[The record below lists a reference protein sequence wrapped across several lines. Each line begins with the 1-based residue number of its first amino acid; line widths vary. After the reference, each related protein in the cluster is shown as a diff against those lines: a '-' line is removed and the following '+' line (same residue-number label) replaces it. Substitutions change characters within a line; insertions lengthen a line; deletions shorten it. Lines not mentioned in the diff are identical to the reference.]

1 MSEENTTLKLDY
13 TIKEPAARVEL
24 VNKIIAST
32 DPDKL
37 TPRYLEIM
45 ADYMIFA
52 MDKQERAKKKILTDN
67 HMVTVNKRETSFE
80 GLIAK
85 FENGEDGI
93 YSMITNDKN
102 IIFTPKIS
110 ITPQD
115 IEVVPGLKQLREAIE
130 DLEKK
135 LPQASG
141 RQKYV
146 IKKSIIE
153 MRKDQYI
160 LKNSYYQP
168 IHITNLTR
176 TFSYIPLIEEIDV
189 DPSGHININGF
200 SLLIPEHVSIV
211 LCNYCKIKQDTWDRF
226 DSDAR
231 YVITDL
237 ENLIEK
243 HIKDR
248 YPMYY
253 DLIIY
258 KIDGMSNE
266 NIQATL
272 ENDYG
277 VRHSVEYI
285 SSLWRK
291 KIPKLIA
298 DAAQKD
304 WLVWH
309 FTQEEYGKWKKCSRC
324 GEIKLAHNM
333 FFSKNNTSK
342 DGFYSICKTCRN
354 AKTQKNKQIKTINYR
369 GVNWTKDTKN
379 VK

>member
-1 MSEENTTLKLDY
+1 MSEEKTTLKLDY

-32 DPDKL
+32 DPNKL

-135 LPQASG
+135 LPQAGG
-141 RQKYV
+141 RQKYI

-168 IHITNLTR
+168 IHVTNLTR
-176 TFSYIPLIEEIDV
+176 TFSYIPLIEEINVEPNGSLD
-189 DPSGHININGF
+189 INGF
-200 SLLIPEHVSIV
+200 SLLVPEHVSIV

-248 YPMYY
+248 YPMFY

-258 KIDGMSNE
+258 KIDGMTNE

-298 DAAQKD
+298 EAAQKD
-304 WLVWH
+304 WLEWH
-309 FTQEEYGKWKKCSRC
+309 FTYEEYGKWKRCSRC
-324 GEIKLAHNM
+324 GRIKLAHNM

-342 DGFYSICKTCRN
+342 DGFYSICKSCRN
-354 AKTQKNKQIKTINYR
+354 AKTNKNKQVKTINYK
-369 GVNWTKDTKN
+369 GVNWAR
-379 VK
+379 

>member
-176 TFSYIPLIEEIDV
+176 TFSYIPLIEEIQV
-189 DPSGHININGF
+189 EPNGSLNINGF

-248 YPMYY
+248 YPMFY

-258 KIDGMSNE
+258 KIDGMTNE

-298 DAAQKD
+298 EAAQRD
-304 WLVWH
+304 WLEWH
-309 FTQEEYGKWKKCSRC
+309 FTYEEYGKWKRCSRC
-324 GEIKLAHNM
+324 GKIKLAHNM

-342 DGFYSICKTCRN
+342 DNFYSICKTCRN
-354 AKTQKNKQIKTINYR
+354 AKTQKNKQVKTINYK
-369 GVNWTKDTKN
+369 GVLFKR
-379 VK
+379 

>member
-200 SLLIPEHVSIV
+200 SLLILEHVSIV
-211 LCNYCKIKQDTWDRF
+211 LCNYLKIKQVIWYMYDNN
-226 DSDAR
+226 AR
-231 YVITDL
+231 YVIT
-237 ENLIEK
+237 
-243 HIKDR
+243 
-248 YPMYY
+248 
-253 DLIIY
+253 
-258 KIDGMSNE
+258 
-266 NIQATL
+266 
-272 ENDYG
+272 
-277 VRHSVEYI
+277 
-285 SSLWRK
+285 
-291 KIPKLIA
+291 
-298 DAAQKD
+298 
-304 WLVWH
+304 
-309 FTQEEYGKWKKCSRC
+309 
-324 GEIKLAHNM
+324 
-333 FFSKNNTSK
+333 
-342 DGFYSICKTCRN
+342 
-354 AKTQKNKQIKTINYR
+354 
-369 GVNWTKDTKN
+369 
-379 VK
+379 

>member
-1 MSEENTTLKLDY
+1 MAESQEVLKLDY
-13 TIKEPAARVEL
+13 TLKEPEERVEL
-24 VNKIIAST
+24 VNKIIAQT
-32 DPDKL
+32 PPHKL

-52 MDKQERAKKKILTDN
+52 MDKKERATKKILTDN

-110 ITPQD
+110 ITQQD
-115 IEVVPGLKQLREAIE
+115 IENVPGLRQLREAIE
-130 DLEKK
+130 DLEEK
-135 LPQASG
+135 LPLANG
-141 RQKYV
+141 RQKYI

-153 MRKDQYI
+153 LRKDQYI

-176 TFSYIPLIEEIDV
+176 SFPYIPLVEEIKVLPDGKL
-189 DPSGHININGF
+189 DINGF

-211 LCNYCKIKQDTWDRF
+211 LCNYSKIKQDTWDRF

-237 ENLIEK
+237 ENLIEA

-258 KIDGMSNE
+258 KIDGVSNE
-266 NIQATL
+266 NIQKIL

-285 SSLWRK
+285 SSLWRN

-304 WLVWH
+304 WLEWH
-309 FTQEEYGKWKKCSRC
+309 YTYEEYGKWKRCSKC
-324 GEIKLAHNM
+324 GQVKLAHNM

-342 DGFYSICKTCRN
+342 DGFYSRCKDCRN
-354 AKTQKNKQIKTINYR
+354 AKTKKKQAKTINYK
-369 GVNWTKDTKN
+369 GVNWAKKD
-379 VK
+379 

>member
-13 TIKEPAARVEL
+13 TIKEPAARVKL

-168 IHITNLTR
+168 IHVTNLTR
-176 TFSYIPLIEEIDV
+176 TFSYIPLIEEIQVEPNGSLD
-189 DPSGHININGF
+189 INGF

-243 HIKDR
+243 HIKNR
-248 YPMYY
+248 YPMFY

-258 KIDGMSNE
+258 KIDGMTNE

-298 DAAQKD
+298 EAAQRD
-304 WLVWH
+304 WLEWH
-309 FTQEEYGKWKKCSRC
+309 FTYEEYGKWKRCSRC
-324 GEIKLAHNM
+324 GRIKLAHNM

-342 DGFYSICKTCRN
+342 DNFYSICKTCRN
-354 AKTQKNKQIKTINYR
+354 AKTQKNKQVKTINYK
-369 GVNWTKDTKN
+369 GVLFKR
-379 VK
+379 

>member
-1 MSEENTTLKLDY
+1 MAEQEGLKLDY
-13 TIKEPAARVEL
+13 SI
-24 VNKIIAST
+24 T
-32 DPDKL
+32 DPQERVKL
-37 TPRYLEIM
+37 VQQIVDQTPANKLSPRYMEIM

-52 MDKQERAKKKILTDN
+52 MDKEERKKKRILTDN

-115 IEVVPGLKQLREAIE
+115 IENVPGLKQLREAID
-130 DLEKK
+130 DLEEK
-135 LPQASG
+135 LKTASG
-141 RQKYV
+141 KQKF
-146 IKKSIIE
+146 ILKKTIIE

-160 LKNSYYQP
+160 LKNAYYQP
-168 IHITNLTR
+168 IQVTNLTR
-176 TFSYIPLIEEIDV
+176 SFSHIPLIEEINVLPNGALD
-189 DPSGHININGF
+189 INGF
-200 SLLIPEHVSIV
+200 SLLVPSHVSIV
-211 LCNYCKIKQDTWDRF
+211 LCNYSKIKQDTWDRF

-237 ENLIEK
+237 ENLIEA
-243 HIKDR
+243 HIRDQ

-266 NIQATL
+266 NIQATF
-272 ENDYG
+272 EAEYG

-298 DAAQKD
+298 EGAQKD
-304 WLVWH
+304 WLEWH
-309 FTQEEYGKWKKCSRC
+309 YTYEEYGKWKRCSRC
-324 GEIKLAHNM
+324 KQVKLAHNM

-342 DGFYSICKTCRN
+342 DGFYSICKDCRN
-354 AKTQKNKQIKTINYR
+354 AKTREKNKQVKIIPYK
-369 GVNWTKDTKN
+369 GVQLGK
-379 VK
+379 